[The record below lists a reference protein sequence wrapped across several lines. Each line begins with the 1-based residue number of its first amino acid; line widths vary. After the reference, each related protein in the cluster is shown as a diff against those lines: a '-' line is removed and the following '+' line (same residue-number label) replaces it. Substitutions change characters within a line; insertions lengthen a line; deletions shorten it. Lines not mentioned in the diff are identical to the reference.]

1 MKSTKRLR
9 RTPAL
14 LLALALLMLTGCAA
28 ARTSG
33 PYSVYLI
40 SKSSTTEFWKSV
52 FAGANAAKSEYNVDL
67 TILAPD
73 TEEEYELQ
81 NDYIR
86 QAIEAGADAIIFS
99 AISYTG
105 NAPAVDEAVAAG
117 IRVVMIDCDVDSAG
131 VSARIGTDNVAAG
144 RMTGEAAMNTEEQY
158 VVIGLVN
165 CFAETQNCQ
174 ERERGLREALLGDA
188 RVKGI
193 YVVNVPTDAEQAKL
207 AAERLVQ
214 EHPEINVLVG
224 FNEPLAVGVAE
235 AVDELGLTGQVRAIS
250 FDTNMRCIELMQ
262 TGAVGALI
270 VQNPYAMGY
279 LGVEKAWQALQG
291 MKFDKHELID
301 TMTQIVTKENMF
313 TLESQK
319 ALFSFS

>member
-1 MKSTKRLR
+1 MAKTGVIGAGSWGTALAHVLASAGREV
-9 RTPAL
+9 AL
-14 LLALALLMLTGCAA
+14 LL
-28 ARTSG
+28 R
-33 PYSVYLI
+33 
-40 SKSSTTEFWKSV
+40 
-52 FAGANAAKSEYNVDL
+52 
-67 TILAPD
+67 
-73 TEEEYELQ
+73 
-81 NDYIR
+81 
-86 QAIEAGADAIIFS
+86 
-99 AISYTG
+99 
-105 NAPAVDEAVAAG
+105 DEAVAEAVNERHENPRYLAG
-117 IRVVMIDCDVDSAG
+117 LPLASSLRAV
-131 VSARIGTDNVAAG
+131 TDFSVLGESEVWVLAVPCQHQRAVL
-144 RMTGEAAMNTEEQY
+144 EAAREFLRPDT
-158 VVIGLVN
+158 VLVN
-165 CFAETQNCQ
+165 AAKGIELTT
-174 ERERGLREALLGDA
+174 LKPLSVVVREALRGNT

-193 YVVNVPTDAEQAKL
+193 YVVNVSTDAEEAKL

>member
-1 MKSTKRLR
+1 MKSIKGI
-9 RTPAL
+9 AVF
-14 LLALALLMLTGCAA
+14 LALLVCLSGCAG
-28 ARTSG
+28 THQSSG
-33 PYSVYLI
+33 SYNIYLI
-40 SKSSTTEFWKSV
+40 AKSATTEFWKSV
-52 FAGANAAKSEYNVDL
+52 FAGANAAKSEYNVQL

-73 TEEEYELQ
+73 TEEDFEAQ

-86 QAIEAGADAIIFS
+86 QAVADGADAIVFS
-99 AISYTG
+99 AISYTE
-105 NAPAVDEAVAAG
+105 NAAAIDEAVAAG
-117 IRVVMIDCDVDSAG
+117 VRVVVIDSDVDSKG
-131 VSARIGTDNVAAG
+131 VSVRIGTDNVAAG
-144 RMTGEAAMNTEEQY
+144 RMTGEAAMNAEEGD
-158 VVIGLVN
+158 VVLGIVN
-165 CFAETQNCQ
+165 CFVETQNCQ

-235 AVDELGLTGQVRAIS
+235 AVDERGLTGQVRAIS

-319 ALFSFS
+319 ALFSFN